1 MEAAQSLTISR
12 MQGQLHALN
21 EVAKTLTLPLELE
34 ELLDQVLGKII
45 GVFEPAETGLVML
58 WDQSS
63 GLFRPRAAFGYNR
76 VNFKNL
82 GFQAGEGITGKAFD
96 QNKPLLLDN
105 RQEVETAMQDIRPG
119 NLSILRNALG
129 RDPLPLCSL
138 AVPVFVREQKFGVLL
153 LETFEGPQVFT
164 SADLPILQSVADLI
178 ALAIDRIR
186 LQLKA
191 DTVRVSREADRLRAE
206 VTATLSHELRLPLTA
221 IKGYTTMLLLD
232 DIEWTREKYLHYLQ
246 MVEEEVDSMESMI
259 KDILDSSLID
269 VGQLKLEPQ
278 PVRLQYIARDVA
290 NEIQRFTDNHHLVVD
305 FPADF
310 PLLEAD
316 PRWIKQVFRN
326 ILENAIKYSPD
337 GGLIVVRGEVRNLDV
352 VIRVADQGVGISPE
366 DLIPLFEKYF
376 RVRSS
381 STFHVSGTGL
391 GLPVA
396 RSIVESH
403 GGRIWAESHLGQGT
417 TLYFSL
423 PKMKMDNGED

>member
-1 MEAAQSLTISR
+1 
-12 MQGQLHALN
+12 MQN
-21 EVAKTLTLPLELE
+21 
-34 ELLDQVLGKII
+34 
-45 GVFEPAETGLVML
+45 
-58 WDQSS
+58 
-63 GLFRPRAAFGYNR
+63 
-76 VNFKNL
+76 
-82 GFQAGEGITGKAFD
+82 
-96 QNKPLLLDN
+96 
-105 RQEVETAMQDIRPG
+105 IRPG
-119 NLSILRNALG
+119 NFSTLRNALG

-153 LETFEGPQVFT
+153 LETFSGPQVFT
-164 SADLPILQSVADLI
+164 PADLPILQSVADLI

-186 LQLKA
+186 LELKA
-191 DTVRVSREADRLRAE
+191 DAVRVSKEADRLRAE

-221 IKGYTTMLLLD
+221 IKGYTTMLMLD
-232 DIEWTREKYLHYLQ
+232 EIEWTKERTVHYLQ
-246 MVEEEVDSMESMI
+246 MVEDEVDSMESMI

-269 VGQLKLEPQ
+269 VGQLKIEPQ
-278 PVRLQYIARDVA
+278 PVRLQYIARDVV

-305 FPADF
+305 FPAEF
-310 PLLEAD
+310 PILEAD

-337 GGLIVVRGEVRNLDV
+337 GGLIVVRGEVRKTDV

-396 RSIVESH
+396 RSIVEAH

-423 PKMKMDNGED
+423 PKMKMEIEED